1 MHAIDE
7 RLAQWAVQ
15 ASRAE
20 RRAGP
25 SVDDLGGMD
34 EVLAAINHLADGP
47 MLPYLVAAAGK
58 LCRDAG
64 PAAAEPL
71 YDGVLS
77 GLRGQ
82 TSHTA
87 FAGATDAL
95 SAYPGFARALGRP
108 LTRILL
114 GRLADATD
122 AGDDVVVALIG
133 AEAADC
139 MVQLSLADVMGA
151 SRLLGAMDEATEEPH
166 LLPEA
171 LAVRLPRLIGV
182 LAAHHPTAGL
192 RKALERCLGPEH
204 MFRDAAFELALT
216 DLRDALEQDHYDAM
230 AAQLRQTQDRLTEL
244 LSNSPGRVDA
254 QLYHAAIESVL
265 GLSAPDAPTRVPSA
279 AADVRA
285 ALQNYRSWHRNTS
298 TPSWARS
305 RHSDITAWAEIALLL
320 EAAATHM
327 GDDDPWY
334 GHVTPILTALL
345 HAYTA
350 HNTVTVLKDTPTA
363 SVVTKIVVP
372 VIEDTFLRNENRMQY
387 LQYALTHDED
397 LRDDPAARELHAALA
412 MRSTQPSFAPD
423 APAPAGRADGG
434 KDRRWHRLA
443 DLISDSAEFTD
454 FTGHTPEHTLDRLE
468 LALRNQEGILTT
480 IADAKYSRLLTRLVR
495 GLEQSRDWLPDIA
508 DPFMLLLEAT
518 VRYAYMCYDVGRK
531 MGGSYTEFL
540 RLRDKENKKQKV
552 DEALFHQH
560 YRETLTYTALFR
572 VVHSEVIDIGGGRA
586 DILFTFPTARFNVEC
601 KIEENDASEAGL
613 RQYIAQAAEYQNT
626 NASFAVLLVLDKT
639 VGAEGAVN
647 LFDSVWIENVQR
659 QGERDAC
666 RVVIIRVPG
675 SRDNPNH
682 LRAAPAP

>member
-1 MHAIDE
+1 M
-7 RLAQWAVQ
+7 
-15 ASRAE
+15 
-20 RRAGP
+20 
-25 SVDDLGGMD
+25 
-34 EVLAAINHLADGP
+34 
-47 MLPYLVAAAGK
+47 AAA
-58 LCRDAG
+58 
-64 PAAAEPL
+64 
-71 YDGVLS
+71 
-77 GLRGQ
+77 
-82 TSHTA
+82 
-87 FAGATDAL
+87 
-95 SAYPGFARALGRP
+95 
-108 LTRILL
+108 
-114 GRLADATD
+114 
-122 AGDDVVVALIG
+122 IG

-139 MVQLSLADVMGA
+139 MVQLSLADVISA

-204 MFRDAAFELALT
+204 MFRDAAFELALA

-244 LSNSPGRVDA
+244 LSNSPERVDA

-265 GLSAPDAPTRVPSA
+265 GLSAPDAPTRVPGA

-285 ALQNYRSWHRNTS
+285 ALQHYRSWHRNTS

-350 HNTVTVLKDTPTA
+350 HNTVAVLKDTPTA
-363 SVVTKIVVP
+363 SVVTTMVMP
-372 VIEDTFLRNENRMQY
+372 VIEDTFLRNENRAQY

-397 LRDDPAARELHAALA
+397 LRDDPAARALHAALT
-412 MRSTQPSFAPD
+412 MRSPQPSRATD
-423 APAPAGRADGG
+423 VPAPEPGDDGG
-434 KDRRWHRLA
+434 KGRRWHRLA
-443 DLISDSAEFTD
+443 GLFSDPADFTD
-454 FTGHTPEHTLDRLE
+454 LTGHIAERKLDRLE
-468 LALRNQEGILTT
+468 LALRDQEGILTT

-495 GLEQSRDWLPDIA
+495 ELEPSRDWLPDIA

-540 RLRDKENKKQKV
+540 RLRDKDNKKQKV

-572 VVHSEVIDIGGGRA
+572 VVHSEVIDTGGGRA

-601 KIEENDASEAGL
+601 KIEETDASEAAL
-613 RQYIAQAAEYQNT
+613 RQYVAQATEYQNT
-626 NASFAVLLVLDKT
+626 NPSFAVLLVLDKT

-647 LFDSVWIENVQR
+647 LFDSVWIENVRR
-659 QGERDAC
+659 QGEQDAC

-675 SRDNPNH
+675 SRDNPNQ
-682 LRAAPAP
+682 LRAAPR